1 MPGYPEAISPDGKLF
16 IYHTATTAASG
27 DVAAVRPGAS
37 SKPLIETKAPIR
49 LYNAEISPD
58 GRWVAYQSDESGRFE
73 IYVHPFPALE
83 TGRWQISTN
92 GGAHPLWARNG
103 RELLF
108 IDGKGTLTSVPLLA
122 GSTFNR
128 GPGTPLFEAGQ
139 YFVDTARDYDMT
151 NDGTRFLFVKNVTDL
166 PRPAV
171 VVVANWFDEVRA
183 KMGTR

>member
-1 MPGYPEAISPDGKLF
+1 MGNCF
-16 IYHTATTAASG
+16 IYHTSTSLPMAMLQPLGRAG
-27 DVAAVRPGAS
+27 S
-37 SKPLIETKAPIR
+37 SKPLIETNAPIR
-49 LYNAEISPD
+49 LYNAEISAD

-73 IYVHPFPALE
+73 VYVHPFPALE

-108 IDGKGTLTSVPLLA
+108 IDGKGTLMSVPLLP
-122 GSTFNR
+122 GSAFNR
-128 GPGTPLFEAGQ
+128 GPGTPLFEAGH

-151 NDGTRFLFVKNVTDL
+151 ADGSRFLFVKNVTEL

-183 KMGTR
+183 KMGGR

>member
-1 MPGYPEAISPDGKLF
+1 MAMLQPLGRG
-16 IYHTATTAASG
+16 G
-27 DVAAVRPGAS
+27 S
-37 SKPLIETKAPIR
+37 SKPLIETKVPIQV
-49 LYNAEISPD
+49 YNAEISPD

-73 IYVHPFPALE
+73 IYLHPFPALE

-108 IDGKGTLTSVPLLA
+108 IDGKGTLISVPLLA

-128 GPGTPLFEAGQ
+128 GPSTPLFQAGQ

-151 NDGTRFLFVKNVTDL
+151 NDGTRFLFVKNVTTL

-183 KMGTR
+183 KMGAR